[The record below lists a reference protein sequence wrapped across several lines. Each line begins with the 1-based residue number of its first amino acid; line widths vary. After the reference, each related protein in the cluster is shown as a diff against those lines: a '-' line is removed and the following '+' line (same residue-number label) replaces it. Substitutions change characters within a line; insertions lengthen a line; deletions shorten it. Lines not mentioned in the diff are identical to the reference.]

1 MRWRHNVDGC
11 VENSD
16 ERISEVLETLL
27 GKTESSVSSVS
38 LRAHSHPAHDP
49 ASPQLPTA
57 PRRYFLTVTALP
69 SEGGRGRLPTRGPRA
84 PVTTSCL
91 TSHHDAISIWCDAG
105 ASAPGLLGKAA
116 PGHSGSLHGCTVDA
130 RLVDVQLSTRLAV
143 HVRYMVPDRT
153 LFGRHRLQMPRW
165 IRPPQGAANALWRSR
180 RVLISTH
187 LTRVVARGARELC
200 RRLVETPSSKHLS
213 GLPPTQHPPQP
224 KLVHVVRGLAG
235 PGSIGIGRGAR
246 GASAFLLLFPCGALS
261 KCDEVSVIFLF
272 KFGDYM
278 PGGLATLR
286 FSRT

>member
-1 MRWRHNVDGC
+1 MDCVGVRWRHNVDGC

-187 LTRVVARGARELC
+187 LTTHARGCAWRTRTVPTVSGDAILKALVRLAAHAASAAAQAGARGPWSGGTGVDRHRA
-200 RRLVETPSSKHLS
+200 RR
-213 GLPPTQHPPQP
+213 
-224 KLVHVVRGLAG
+224 
-235 PGSIGIGRGAR
+235 AR
-246 GASAFLLLFPCGALS
+246 GASFPCGAL
-261 KCDEVSVIFLF
+261 
-272 KFGDYM
+272 
-278 PGGLATLR
+278 GLHVQM
-286 FSRT
+286 

>member
-1 MRWRHNVDGC
+1 MDCVGVRWRHNVDGC

-130 RLVDVQLSTRLAV
+130 RLVDLIVEHALASTRNCRRGSPCTSGTWSPTALSSAV
-143 HVRYMVPDRT
+143 TAFRCLDGYD
-153 LFGRHRLQMPRW
+153 RHRE
-165 IRPPQGAANALWRSR
+165 PPTPFGGRAASSSQ
-180 RVLISTH
+180 LISRAW
-187 LTRVVARGARELC
+187 LRVAHANCADG
-200 RRLVETPSSKHLS
+200 
-213 GLPPTQHPPQP
+213 
-224 KLVHVVRGLAG
+224 
-235 PGSIGIGRGAR
+235 
-246 GASAFLLLFPCGALS
+246 
-261 KCDEVSVIFLF
+261 
-272 KFGDYM
+272 
-278 PGGLATLR
+278 
-286 FSRT
+286 